1 LRRRNRDIYIPARF
15 ALKNSSLKRTLTVK
29 RLYVFTAAKAAW
41 NFRYRHKEKST
52 SRYFVFCRFQKLF
65 IVFAA
70 TQVGDTYKC
79 AVLLPKINLTAHLR
93 KRRKTDILRRIN
105 IGSEAFKLLLSV
117 FFSRHEAMA
126 CRP

>member
-1 LRRRNRDIYIPARF
+1 MH
-15 ALKNSSLKRTLTVK
+15 T
-29 RLYVFTAAKAAW
+29 
-41 NFRYRHKEKST
+41 HM
-52 SRYFVFCRFQKLF
+52 
-65 IVFAA
+65 
-70 TQVGDTYKC
+70 

-117 FFSRHEAMA
+117 FFSRHEAMT

>member
-1 LRRRNRDIYIPARF
+1 MFLPPQKPHEIFGTDIKKSRTNGILFF
-15 ALKNSSLKRTLTVK
+15 A
-29 RLYVFTAAKAAW
+29 VF
-41 NFRYRHKEKST
+41 KSC
-52 SRYFVFCRFQKLF
+52 SF
-65 IVFAA
+65 VFAA
-70 TQVGDTYKC
+70 TQVGDTHKC

-117 FFSRHEAMA
+117 FFSRHEAMT